1 MANTGSIVRKNLRDL
16 SNSMEMRELNRQLDW
31 IWKKILGG
39 LTAKDF
45 SDGGMRSVVEVVE
58 KTIASEIAADEVTT
72 NILKTALAEMMVAKI
87 GVAKIDYA
95 QIVDIFSERIFTD
108 EGLAGE
114 FRMDKLKVYQAQIV
128 DLIVSSFRLVSDD
141 GKVYKVS
148 VDKAGNLVT
157 EYLEDQ
163 NAWLNNGEVPDGYSA
178 VVSDLTVGEVTA
190 GKLYVAGA
198 ADIMKLTAKV
208 LIADTAW
215 INELIAAQA
224 FIDSI
229 TTSKIIN
236 GKSLEIIAGEV
247 DTANTNADNA
257 ITLAVSASNKANT
270 AQNAANAAQDSADE
284 AKSAADGAQ
293 STADD
298 ASGRADIAGTN
309 ANAALEKANNAVS
322 KEDFQRLV
330 RVDTEGLHVGDNQND
345 CEVLIDSDSMNVV
358 KGGEK
363 LSTFADSFARMSGV
377 IFKITSKGLAID
389 IYDY

>member
-31 IWKKILGG
+31 MWKKILGG
-39 LTAKDF
+39 LTSKDF

-58 KTIASEIAADEVTT
+58 KTIASEITADEVTT

-163 NAWLNNGEVPDGYSA
+163 DTWLDNGEVPDGYST
-178 VVSDLTVGEVTA
+178 VISNLTVGEVTA

-198 ADIMKLTAKV
+198 ADIMKLTAKT
-208 LIADTAW
+208 LIADEAW
-215 INELIAAQA
+215 VADLTVSTTFVENLTVSDSA
-224 FIDSI
+224 FIASLRTSSI
-229 TTSKIIN
+229 VGDTSIEMIVGTTSALTEQQAATKDALDRLSTAVLVDSEGVHVYRPGYKGQN
-236 GKSLEIIAGEV
+236 EV
-247 DTANTNADNA
+247 RIDE
-257 ITLAVSASNKANT
+257 
-270 AQNAANAAQDSADE
+270 DSVDVLVGGVVYTSFIPRGMLVGNYRMWQPDE
-284 AKSAADGAQ
+284 AG
-293 STADD
+293 
-298 ASGRADIAGTN
+298 
-309 ANAALEKANNAVS
+309 
-322 KEDFQRLV
+322 
-330 RVDTEGLHVGDNQND
+330 
-345 CEVLIDSDSMNVV
+345 
-358 KGGEK
+358 
-363 LSTFADSFARMSGV
+363 
-377 IFKITSKGLAID
+377 GLAFNLVEG
-389 IYDY
+389 